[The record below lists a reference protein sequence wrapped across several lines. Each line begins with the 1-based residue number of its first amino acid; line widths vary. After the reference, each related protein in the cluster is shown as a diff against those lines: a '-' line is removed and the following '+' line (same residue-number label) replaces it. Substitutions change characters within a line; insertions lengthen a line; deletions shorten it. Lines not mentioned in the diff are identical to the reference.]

1 MTCTQTL
8 HNICNNNYKNFMA
21 IVTTL
26 QKHYIYIFFVL
37 CNGVSDCISIF
48 TFQNN
53 NIIDFETLCFP
64 IHDNVK

>member
-1 MTCTQTL
+1 MT
-8 HNICNNNYKNFMA
+8 

-26 QKHYIYIFFVL
+26 QKHYIYMTFVL
-37 CNGVSDCISIF
+37 CNVVNDCISIF

-64 IHDNVK
+64 IHGNVK